1 MHSLCFIIPF
11 LVLPPTLLVC
21 RPNQGFIPIPNI
33 IESNGILLLKIL
45 DMKLKFVITQAVL
58 ILMLS
63 SCGEISNQIDEKQK
77 QLENKIQSLD
87 STVNAEV
94 ERVKVIDSL
103 VKQEKA
109 AIDSLV
115 KLRAE

>member
-1 MHSLCFIIPF
+1 M
-11 LVLPPTLLVC
+11 
-21 RPNQGFIPIPNI
+21 
-33 IESNGILLLKIL
+33 KI
-45 DMKLKFVITQAVL
+45 KFVIIQA
-58 ILMLS
+58 ILVFTLS
-63 SCGEISNQIDEKQK
+63 SCGEITNQIDEKQK

>member
-1 MHSLCFIIPF
+1 M
-11 LVLPPTLLVC
+11 
-21 RPNQGFIPIPNI
+21 
-33 IESNGILLLKIL
+33 LKIQ
-45 DMKLKFVITQAVL
+45 DMKIKFVITQA
-58 ILMLS
+58 IFIFTLS
-63 SCGEISNQIDEKQK
+63 SCGEISNQLDEKQK

-103 VKQEKA
+103 VKQEKE

-115 KLRAE
+115 KLRTE

>member
-1 MHSLCFIIPF
+1 MQSELPSPNHS
-11 LVLPPTLLVC
+11 
-21 RPNQGFIPIPNI
+21 NQGFIPISNI
-33 IESNGILLLKIL
+33 IGFIDILLLKIL
-45 DMKLKFVITQAVL
+45 SMKIKFVIIQAVL
-58 ILMLS
+58 VFTLS
-63 SCGEISNQIDEKQK
+63 SCGEITNQIDEKQK